1 MSARKKINGIK
12 FGKLIV
18 IKETEKRNK
27 NGSVYCLCKCECG
40 NEIEIAKNSLIS
52 GNTKSCGCYL
62 KEKRKQ
68 YISNYLHGES
78 KTRLHTIWCEMKR
91 RCYCKTDKAY
101 NNYGGRGIKVCEE
114 WKNNYL
120 CFKEWAI
127 NNDYKE
133 NLTIDRINNDGDY
146 EPNNCRWINKKQQ
159 ANNRR
164 TNIKIRYKNKEYTLK
179 QLAELLQIKY
189 SKIYWAYKNNSL
201 YKYGIEIEEL

>member
-1 MSARKKINGIK
+1 
-12 FGKLIV
+12 
-18 IKETEKRNK
+18 
-27 NGSVYCLCKCECG
+27 
-40 NEIEIAKNSLIS
+40 
-52 GNTKSCGCYL
+52 
-62 KEKRKQ
+62 
-68 YISNYLHGES
+68 
-78 KTRLHTIWCEMKR
+78 MKR

-120 CFKEWAI
+120 HFKEWSI
-127 NNDYKE
+127 NNGYKE
-133 NLTIDRINNDGDY
+133 NLTIDRINNDGNY
-146 EPNNCRWINKKQQ
+146 ESNNCRWINKKQQ

-164 TNIKIRYKNKEYTLK
+164 TNIKIRYKNEEYTLK